1 MLTNNRGR
9 FFRALAI
16 SITIC
21 STQASVAHAV
31 NYIVPAEGGCANI
44 IGEHQGQC
52 ATAGPNGIDI
62 ENWHRGHEQDSSQQD
77 NNNST
82 VGDQRPLK
90 TAEGAVDPAAGAYGD
105 AARCKNVYVNKAPN
119 SPTVSADDTVDN
131 CPLPSDPE
139 GDSNQDP
146 GRIPTTRDILYLAAT
161 VIHPDGAGLHK
172 RPDGVSYTNKHIPTL
187 VAATHPTQTHVIN
200 LLGHDITITLTA
212 TSYTWS
218 WGDGTP
224 DLTTTSPGTPWH
236 KGMKPNTDP
245 ALIRHYYTPPNGWR
259 SRFDGPY
266 PATTRTI
273 TLTTT
278 WAGTA
283 TNPFT
288 GETQTINGLV
298 TTTET
303 TGPFRLSHLLISNT
317 DTWEEGQGH

>member
-1 MLTNNRGR
+1 MKFKDGCSGMNKKFWHFAVTLALMIIFITSFSVGTAYAEIPWDSNFDSTTENNSAILNSSMGGRESTPQESWYKHDAADDIPRLTN
-9 FFRALAI
+9 FFDT
-16 SITIC
+16 S
-21 STQASVAHAV
+21 
-31 NYIVPAEGGCANI
+31 
-44 IGEHQGQC
+44 
-52 ATAGPNGIDI
+52 
-62 ENWHRGHEQDSSQQD
+62 
-77 NNNST
+77 
-82 VGDQRPLK
+82 
-90 TAEGAVDPAAGAYGD
+90 PAAQIYED
-105 AARCKNVYVNKAPN
+105 SARCKNVYVNKAPN
-119 SPTVSADDTVDN
+119 SPRVSDDDTVDN

-139 GDSNQDP
+139 GGSDQDP
-146 GRIPTTRDILYLAAT
+146 GRIPTTRDILYLATA
-161 VIHPDGAGLHK
+161 VIHADGAGLYK
-172 RPDGVSYTNKHIPTL
+172 RPADVSYTNKHIPTL

-212 TSYTWS
+212 TSYTWN
-218 WGDGTP
+218 WGDDTP
-224 DLTTTSPGTPWH
+224 DLTTTSPGVPWH

-245 ALIRHYYTPPNGWR
+245 TLIRHYYTPPNGWR

-266 PATTRTI
+266 PDATRTI

-317 DTWEEGQGH
+317 DTWEESQGH

>member
-1 MLTNNRGR
+1 MIMRARLP
-9 FFRALAI
+9 FF
-16 SITIC
+16 SITILLVVLFP
-21 STQASVAHAV
+21 SFLVPNSASALGAEPPRIGGHTEDGHAV
-31 NYIVPAEGGCANI
+31 VD
-44 IGEHQGQC
+44 GEYG
-52 ATAGPNGIDI
+52 D
-62 ENWHRGHEQDSSQQD
+62 HESDPDSSSSD
-77 NNNST
+77 HLPA
-82 VGDQRPLK
+82 DDIPRL
-90 TAEGAVDPAAGAYGD
+90 TADMQADPVSDSYKSAVP
-105 AARCKNVYVNKAPN
+105 CKIVYVGKASN
-119 SPTVSADDTVDN
+119 SPVVSDDNTVDN
-131 CPLPSDPE
+131 CPLPPDPQ
-139 GDSNQDP
+139 GGSNQDP
-146 GRIPTTRDILYLAAT
+146 GRIPTTRDMLYLARA
-161 VIHPDGAGLHK
+161 VIHADGAGLYK

-187 VAATHPTQTHVIN
+187 VAATRPTQTHVVTMF
-200 LLGHDITITLTA
+200 GREVTVTFTA

-224 DLTTTSPGTPWH
+224 DLTTTSPGVPWH

-245 ALIRHYYTPPNGWR
+245 TLIRHYYTPPNGWR

-266 PATTRTI
+266 PNATRTI

-317 DTWEEGQGH
+317 DTWEESQGH

>member
-1 MLTNNRGR
+1 MGGRESTPQESWYKHDAADDIPRLTN
-9 FFRALAI
+9 FFDT
-16 SITIC
+16 S
-21 STQASVAHAV
+21 
-31 NYIVPAEGGCANI
+31 
-44 IGEHQGQC
+44 
-52 ATAGPNGIDI
+52 
-62 ENWHRGHEQDSSQQD
+62 
-77 NNNST
+77 
-82 VGDQRPLK
+82 
-90 TAEGAVDPAAGAYGD
+90 PAAQIYED
-105 AARCKNVYVNKAPN
+105 SARCKNVYVNKAPN
-119 SPTVSADDTVDN
+119 SPRVSDDDTVDN

-139 GDSNQDP
+139 GGSDQDP
-146 GRIPTTRDILYLAAT
+146 GRIPTTRDILYLATA
-161 VIHPDGAGLHK
+161 VIHADGAGLYK
-172 RPDGVSYTNKHIPTL
+172 RPADVPYTNKHIPTL

-218 WGDGTP
+218 WGDDTP
-224 DLTTTSPGTPWH
+224 DLTTTSPGVPWH

-266 PATTRTI
+266 PDATRTI

-317 DTWEEGQGH
+317 DTWEESQGH